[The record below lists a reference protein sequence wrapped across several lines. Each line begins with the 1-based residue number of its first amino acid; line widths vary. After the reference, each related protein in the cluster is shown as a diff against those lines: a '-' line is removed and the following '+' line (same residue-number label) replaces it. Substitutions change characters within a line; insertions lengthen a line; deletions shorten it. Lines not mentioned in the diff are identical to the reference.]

1 MIDAN
6 ALIWALPRMLSG
18 DELMRALKVMPEYD
32 PGVCDRDEA
41 MRLMKLSD
49 LYDIYLPSAMS
60 VEIYSKLYLAL
71 IRSLQKK
78 GSRLAVRQYAENYKA
93 VRQRDYSGILG
104 GSDSFTIIGTSGI
117 GKSSAISKAIRLI
130 SENRIIELEQP
141 HTKIVPCVVVQCP
154 FDSSVKGLLLEILRQ
169 VDEELDTRYYDNAVR
184 ARATTDMLIGSVSQ
198 VALNHIGLLVVDE
211 IQHVANSK
219 NGKALVG
226 SLTQLINCSGISIC
240 MVGTPDSC
248 QFFEQAM
255 QLARRSLGLH
265 YSELPYDRYFRE
277 FCGTLFGY
285 QYVRNRTDITE
296 AIIEWLYEHSAGVIS
311 IVVSLIHDAQEIA
324 ILNGRET
331 LDIVALSEAYQRMQM
346 IHSYVKPAKP
356 RASQVSKSKAKK
368 PAEAADVGSTARGE
382 VKTPD
387 NVSVS
392 EIVAIAKNGNRSVVD
407 ALREH
412 FRIEEVAV

>member
-6 ALIWALPRMLSG
+6 MLIGKLPRMLSG
-18 DELMRALKVMPEYD
+18 DELMRALRVIPEYD
-32 PGVCDRDEA
+32 PDLCNQDEA

-78 GSRLAVRQYAENYKA
+78 ASRLAVRQSAENYKA
-93 VRQRDYSGILG
+93 VKQRDYSGILG

-117 GKSSAISKAIRLI
+117 GKSSAISRAIRLI
-130 SENRIIELEQP
+130 SGNGIVELEQP
-141 HTKIVPCVVVQCP
+141 CTKIVPCVVVQCP

-211 IQHVANSK
+211 IQHVVNSK

-255 QLARRSLGLH
+255 QLARRSLGLN
-265 YSELPYDRYFRE
+265 YSELPCNEYFRE
-277 FCGTLFGY
+277 FCETLYRY
-285 QYVRNRTDITE
+285 QYVKNHMEITE
-296 AIIEWLYEHSAGVIS
+296 AVIEWLYEHSAGVIS

-331 LDIVALSEAYQRMQM
+331 LDISALNEAFERMQM
-346 IHSYVKPAKP
+346 IHTYVKPAKP
-356 RASQVSKSKAKK
+356 RISQVSKPKSKPVVKAASGNNTKETVSIVELVAGAKHGNCDLI
-368 PAEAADVGSTARGE
+368 DVLQG
-382 VKTPD
+382 
-387 NVSVS
+387 
-392 EIVAIAKNGNRSVVD
+392 
-407 ALREH
+407 H
-412 FRIEEVAV
+412 FVIEEVAV